1 MDDRVLSQR
10 DIVERQIMPEI
21 EMPAPTPAPGDLSFA
36 ELLQRLRRERGWTKA
51 DLAKR
56 AHFDPSSITRFEQG
70 ARTPERDTVI
80 QIANAMALPVSDR
93 DRLLASAGFRS
104 ELWDDP
110 LLVELAQ
117 ILGDTRM
124 SAAAKNEVRTV
135 LRMAIAY
142 CKLQRL
148 DTY

>member
-10 DIVERQIMPEI
+10 DIVERQVLPDIDLPGSGH
-21 EMPAPTPAPGDLSFA
+21 APGDLSFA
-36 ELLQRLRRERGWTKA
+36 ELLQRLRIERGWTKA

-56 AHFDPSSITRFEQG
+56 ARFDPSSITRFEQG

-80 QIANAMALPVSDR
+80 QLANAMALPVSDR

-124 SAAAKNEVRTV
+124 SVAAKNEVRTV

-148 DTY
+148 EIS

>member
-1 MDDRVLSQR
+1 MSQR
-10 DIVERQIMPEI
+10 DIVETQAIAERELPTA
-21 EMPAPTPAPGDLSFA
+21 APTPGDLSFA
-36 ELLQRLRRERGWTKA
+36 ELLQRLRIERGWTKA

-56 AHFDPSSITRFEQG
+56 ARFDPSSITRFEQG
-70 ARTPERDTVI
+70 ARAPERDTVI
-80 QIANAMALPVSDR
+80 QLANAMALPVSDR
-93 DRLLASAGFRS
+93 DRLLAAAGFRS

-117 ILGDTRM
+117 ILGDTRL
-124 SAAAKNEVRTV
+124 SAAAKNEVRSV

-148 DTY
+148 DAY

>member
-10 DIVERQIMPEI
+10 DIVERQVVPDIDLPGS
-21 EMPAPTPAPGDLSFA
+21 AHAPGDLTFA
-36 ELLQRLRRERGWTKA
+36 ELLQRLRLERGWTKA

-56 AHFDPSSITRFEQG
+56 AGFDPSSITRFEQG
-70 ARTPERDTVI
+70 ARAPERDTVI
-80 QIANAMALPVSDR
+80 QLANAMVLPVSDR

-148 DTY
+148 DLP

>member
-1 MDDRVLSQR
+1 MEDQVLSQR
-10 DIVERQIMPEI
+10 DIVERTRVPET
-21 EMPAPTPAPGDLSFA
+21 ESPASPVAGDLSFA
-36 ELLQRLRRERGWTKA
+36 ELLQRLRRERAWTKA

-56 AHFDPSSITRFEQG
+56 ARFDPSSITRFEQG
-70 ARTPERDTVI
+70 ARAPERDTVM
-80 QIANAMALPVSDR
+80 QLANAMALPVSDR

-135 LRMAIAY
+135 LRMTIAY

-148 DTY
+148 DAY